1 MSIRPRSEIAALL
14 VCALFVVAPYARAD
28 GDSLAQWRERF
39 KAGMERYSAGA
50 LGDAIAVWE
59 PVYREMGAKAGYR
72 LAYNLGI
79 AYQEQGD
86 ATRAAERFEAFLAEV
101 DARRAVGETPE
112 PVVRHEEE
120 EGRRR
125 LAELIATKGRF
136 KVAAGAEPTAVQID
150 TGEPRLAGFV
160 AYVAPGMHTVTFGVG
175 SAGARSEQH
184 DVKAGELVELA
195 PPAPVP
201 PRPTAPPPN
210 ADVAPPPHPAG
221 PPSRVVHTVDRPFS
235 PIVIYVGGAL
245 AVATIVLP
253 ALTYQHSADLR
264 SQYTSAHAAGD
275 QAQAGAITSEYGDA
289 RTVGYL
295 SLAVPIT
302 LGVATAALT
311 TWFFFGKQERDILV
325 PIIAPTTNGAIVGAG
340 GRF

>member
-1 MSIRPRSEIAALL
+1 MSIRRPSEAAALL
-14 VCALFVVAPYARAD
+14 ACALSLLAPYARAD
-28 GDSLAQWRERF
+28 ADPLAQWRERF
-39 KAGMERYSAGA
+39 KAGMERYTAGA

-59 PVYREMGAKAGYR
+59 PIYREMGPKTGYR

-86 ATRAAERFEAFLAEV
+86 ATRAAERFEAFLGEV

-125 LAELIATKGRF
+125 LAELMATKGRF
-136 KVAAGAEPTAVQID
+136 KILASDQPTAVQID
-150 TGEPRLAGFV
+150 AGEPRIAGFV
-160 AYVAPGMHTVTFGVG
+160 AYVSPGSHTVTFGVG
-175 SAGARSEQH
+175 SARAKAEQH
-184 DVKAGELVELA
+184 DVKAGEIVELS
-195 PPAPVP
+195 PPAPP
-201 PRPTAPPPN
+201 PPAPPK
-210 ADVAPPPHPAG
+210 DVVAPPP
-221 PPSRVVHTVDRPFS
+221 PPPPPPPTRVEHTVERPFS

-245 AVATIVLP
+245 TVATVVLP
-253 ALTYQHSADLR
+253 ILTYQHTSDLR
-264 SQYTSAHAAGD
+264 SQYRSATSND
-275 QAQAGAITSEYGDA
+275 DPAQQNAIASEYGDA
-289 RTVGYL
+289 RTVAYL

-311 TWFFFGKQERDILV
+311 TWFFAGKQERDVVV
-325 PIIAPTTNGAIVGAG
+325 PIVAPMTNGALVGAG